1 VQGQAAQESTGRVV
15 VLGNT
20 SLDLQPED
28 RFNDGA
34 GNVYRVLAVRPNRRA
49 GIIAEA
55 VGIQ

>member
-1 VQGQAAQESTGRVV
+1 VQGQAAQESTGRV